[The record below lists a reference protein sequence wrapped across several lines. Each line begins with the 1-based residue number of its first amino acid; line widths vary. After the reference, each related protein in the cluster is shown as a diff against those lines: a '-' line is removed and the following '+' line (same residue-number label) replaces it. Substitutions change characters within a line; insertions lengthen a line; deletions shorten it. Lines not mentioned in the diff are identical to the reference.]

1 MNTQTML
8 NSTRGALVATAFAA
22 AGFIAIPANAET
34 YYLTGAGSITWG
46 EVWTNSTGEATALL
60 DDASVVRY
68 DDNFVI
74 TDINGNVTTPSG
86 DPTANALDHYLNTHL
101 WFEGT
106 GRLLFYGQSLDGAKL
121 HLSGTSALYFMG
133 PVSNPSE
140 MPSIKSN
147 AAIILEGGAG
157 GDAKSIRARKDSDN
171 WIDYQGVE
179 LKCPISGGSPLYLT
193 YDPTA
198 SESVNKMMPIIL
210 NPETEG
216 GNSGFTGVLHIK
228 GTTNS
233 LGVAQLQEVRVMTS
247 DALGGDLESWDPSGL
262 DLDYAKLVIS
272 ADVTTTANRALA
284 VHNESEISVDEDKTL
299 TVLGRHW
306 IPTKLTKSGKGTL
319 YLRGGTV
326 AGNGDFTVEEGTL
339 KVGHSE
345 STFDLFGV
353 NVASNAT
360 LEITE
365 SGAKIQGH
373 IILDGGTLIIPEG
386 VSVVSTGTENAAD
399 QGVYIRPLGNAS
411 LVMGENAELDIRAL
425 SIWDDGMLNITA
437 PESAKVRLLGDVYNP
452 AGADILSS
460 RLAHITYN
468 GSLAT
473 IGENYTLM
481 SVDSESYFDK
491 GANVELKD
499 GSVTLDTMQAAWLNC
514 CIDNV
519 ENATK
524 EGVIAA
530 AANLTR
536 KEFDEAYMLNLDIAN
551 RGTYKF
557 GVASFE
563 VLRDYEDETHAFG
576 NYAKICVRL
585 ERSNPV
591 GNFAFGK
598 AQIFVSPTL
607 EDLESSPTGQRKF
620 EFGDAEDY
628 EPETEFDN
636 WKVKEAEIIYPLF
649 LNAYKQSA
657 FFKTTME
664 PVEFE
669 E

>member
-1 MNTQTML
+1 MKTQTL
-8 NSTRGALVATAFAA
+8 LKSARGALVATAFVT

-34 YYLTGAGSITWG
+34 YYLTDAGSITR
-46 EVWTNSTGEATALL
+46 ENVWTNSTGEVTTLL
-60 DDASVVRY
+60 DDVSAADHA
-68 DDNFVI
+68 DDWFM
-74 TDINGNVTTPSG
+74 INGPYAGKVVNTDGSG
-86 DPTANALDHYLNTHL
+86 DGNSQDHYFNTHIGFQG
-101 WFEGT
+101 WA
-106 GRLLFYGQSLDGAKL
+106 RLFFYGQSLDGCTL
-121 HLSGTSALYFMG
+121 HLTGNSHLYFCG
-133 PVSNPSE
+133 PNSNPSE

-147 AAIILEGGAG
+147 ASIIVEGGTHG
-157 GDAKSIRARKDSDN
+157 SPSSINTWHQNSWVEN
-171 WIDYQGVE
+171 LGVE
-179 LKCPISGGSPLYLT
+179 LKCPISGNGYLCLT
-193 YDPTA
+193 SFDVTR
-198 SESVNKMMPIIL
+198 MTPIVL
-210 NPETEG
+210 NPQTEG
-216 GNSGFTGVLHIK
+216 GNSNFTGALHIK
-228 GTTNS
+228 GGTNS
-233 LGVAQLQEVRVMTS
+233 LGVAQLQEVRVMTP
-247 DALGGDLESWDPSGL
+247 DALGGDPENYESYGLE
-262 DLDYAKLVIS
+262 LDYAKLVVS
-272 ADVTTTANRALA
+272 ADVTTAANREFFMP
-284 VHNESEISVDEDKTL
+284 NDSEISVDEGKTL
-299 TVLGRHW
+299 TVLGRHYFAN
-306 IPTKLTKSGKGTL
+306 KLTKSGMGTL

-373 IILDGGTLIIPEG
+373 IILDGGKLIIPEG
-386 VSVVSTGTENAAD
+386 VSVVSNGTENVAD

-411 LVMGENAELDIRAL
+411 LVMGAHAELDIRAL

-473 IGENYTLM
+473 IGDNYTLM
-481 SVDSESYFDK
+481 SVDSDSHFDK
-491 GANVELKD
+491 EANVELKD

-551 RGTYKF
+551 PGTYKF

-607 EDLESSPTGQRKF
+607 EGLESNPAARKF

-628 EPETEFDN
+628 EPETELDN
-636 WKVKEAEIIYPLF
+636 WKVKEAELLYPLF
-649 LNAYKQSA
+649 LKAYKQSA
-657 FFKTTME
+657 FFKTTLV